1 MHECENYGTVAGGTS
16 YSRSYCHI
24 TAGGLVGYG
33 GFTDISNCTV
43 KAQIGDGTNPMF
55 SAGGVFGVLIN
66 KFSIVGSSVF
76 ADIRHV
82 NQDWEYYGCF
92 IGAAGSM
99 ISRDMP
105 SANAYLSGSTIS
117 DSKIGGHVYCRT
129 TANTVNKDITA
140 ADYMN
145 YCFCAND
152 ASVDLIKNNIAVSGI
167 SYWNGE

>member
-1 MHECENYGTVAGGTS
+1 
-16 YSRSYCHI
+16 
-24 TAGGLVGYG
+24 
-33 GFTDISNCTV
+33 
-43 KAQIGDGTNPMF
+43 
-55 SAGGVFGVLIN
+55 
-66 KFSIVGSSVF
+66 
-76 ADIRHV
+76 
-82 NQDWEYYGCF
+82 
-92 IGAAGSM
+92 M

-167 SYWNGE
+167 SYWNGEWTGEGYDKKIVLYSYGVYCGSILQQG